1 MYSIIRKNQLDWEIF
16 DSEHISLGRFD
27 INYFYQDRD
36 YFSYQT
42 TRIFLRRCQEFIGD
56 LPRKRWTRLEED
68 PKKNDLILKICKR
81 GNPNY
86 QRIYFKPEGL
96 KFELELRKYKAKQ
109 FQHWL
114 FENRIQEFE
123 NQIMEHFFKRWS
135 QLLPIKESSLYT
147 NWIFKEK
154 RIQ

>member
-1 MYSIIRKNQLDWEIF
+1 M
-16 DSEHISLGRFD
+16 GRFD
-27 INYFYQDRD
+27 INYVYQDKD

-42 TRIFLRRCQEFIGD
+42 TKIFLRQCQEFIGY
-56 LPRKRWTRLEED
+56 LPRKRWTRLDED

-86 QRIYFKPEGL
+86 QRIYFEPEGL

-114 FENRIQEFE
+114 FENQIQEFE
-123 NQIMEHFFKRWS
+123 NQITEHFFKRWS

-154 RIQ
+154 RMQ